1 MHISVITVCYNNLHG
16 LQRTAD
22 SILAQT
28 TPPVSWLVVDGGS
41 VDGTRDYLSN
51 LDVPYLSFISE
62 PDDGLYDA
70 MNKGLDRIG
79 PEDAGYVIF
88 MNSGDAFADV
98 ETLKI
103 LTEALEEDPVD
114 LIYGDAIEFDGE
126 ARHYKVA
133 LSHQRVWYSMFT
145 HHQAMAYRRTA
156 IGPLRY
162 DLSFKMA
169 ADWALTAQLLKSGA
183 SAKYLPKALCL
194 FERGGFSQSPEKRK
208 LGQREHV
215 RIHREVLRSP
225 PLLGELSIF
234 AKQFVNAVRAKFPGV
249 YDRVRMRK
257 RPS

>member
-1 MHISVITVCYNNLHG
+1 MQISVITICYNNLHG
-16 LQRTAD
+16 LRRTAD

-41 VDGTRDYLSN
+41 VDGTRDYLAK

-79 PEDAGYVIF
+79 LEDADYVIF

-98 ETLKI
+98 ETLRT
-103 LTEALEEDPVD
+103 LVEALQEDPVD

-126 ARHYKVA
+126 ARHYKAA
-133 LSHQRVWYSMFT
+133 LGHQRVWYSMFT
-145 HHQAMAYRRTA
+145 HHQAMAYSRSA

-169 ADWALTAQLLKSGA
+169 ADWAFTAQLLKSGA
-183 SAKYLPKALCL
+183 RARYLPTALCL
-194 FERGGFSQSPEKRK
+194 FERGGFSQSPDKRA
-208 LGQREHV
+208 LGRREHV
-215 RIHREVLRSP
+215 RIHREVLHSP
-225 PLLGELSIF
+225 PMLGELSIF
-234 AKQFVNAVRAKFPGV
+234 VKQGVNVVRSRFPRL
-249 YDRVRMRK
+249 YDFVRMRK
-257 RPS
+257 G